1 MEWLTIGAF
10 AGNDI
15 GADPSSQPA
24 CKSPILIV
32 WVHPDVQ
39 LPMTLRNINK
49 VIKRSRSINKFY
61 IQAIP
66 SHPRIMLSSVTHLA
80 QTALCHASSLH
91 TFIQAPISVLSNV
104 PGTLKGTLYG
114 YWPTAQTQFNKKRA
128 RELESEAATKSE
140 DLMYRALE
148 NEIIK
153 RCLDDLPVELLTTI
167 MDDTP
172 DDSLVALSRTN
183 QQLRRVS
190 SYVLLKRHKILVPDQ
205 PYTTIYIRGVVPSPA
220 VALLSSLALPDPV
233 TMYCDL
239 FNLVKFTAA
248 LQCFANGNRVSSM
261 NIEFHDSEAYLLQDR
276 RTPYAFRTI
285 IAALVTCRHLVV
297 SREVLYPPTRSLPPI
312 PHHPNNF
319 DAEHLDMKAFVYNI
333 ATISLDTEFFAA
345 EALRRTCGI
354 LLRSPSLYDLQLE
367 CASKDSVKKLL
378 AMVRAPK
385 LERFELYTVNHVDL
399 GDAFYYRHTRLNHVS
414 LMTHPLVPYYRSYP
428 RQPPQLPPL
437 RSISLTSNYCD
448 WKMTKTSCLRHIY
461 IHPASPDLP
470 ARNNRFLFNLGI
482 YK

>member
-128 RELESEAATKSE
+128 RELESEQPITTDVETPAGPAPKRRRLSE

-153 RCLDDLPVELLTTI
+153 RCLNDLPVELLTTI

-248 LQCFANGNRVSSM
+248 LQCFVNGNRVSSM
-261 NIEFHDSEAYLLQDR
+261 NIEFHED
-276 RTPYAFRTI
+276 P
-285 IAALVTCRHLVV
+285 
-297 SREVLYPPTRSLPPI
+297 
-312 PHHPNNF
+312 
-319 DAEHLDMKAFVYNI
+319 
-333 ATISLDTEFFAA
+333 
-345 EALRRTCGI
+345 
-354 LLRSPSLYDLQLE
+354 
-367 CASKDSVKKLL
+367 
-378 AMVRAPK
+378 
-385 LERFELYTVNHVDL
+385 
-399 GDAFYYRHTRLNHVS
+399 
-414 LMTHPLVPYYRSYP
+414 
-428 RQPPQLPPL
+428 
-437 RSISLTSNYCD
+437 
-448 WKMTKTSCLRHIY
+448 
-461 IHPASPDLP
+461 
-470 ARNNRFLFNLGI
+470 
-482 YK
+482 